1 MSGFMSPSADTQF
14 YTGILVERLVD
25 ILMLW
30 ELDNCGL

>member
-1 MSGFMSPSADTQF
+1 LVA
-14 YTGILVERLVD
+14 TGCSHGSRGIILERLVD